1 MFFSKSNVGF
11 YLSSNNID
19 DAVEITKD
27 HWQDLLA
34 GQARGKIITSDAKGY
49 PILIDPPKPDFKDVQ
64 AAALVRVENYHAQQ
78 VQALVGN
85 PTQVEKDTWAM
96 KLETANSIIYQT
108 TLSDAGHA
116 FLISAG
122 LKSDDD
128 QKNWAQSVVAKSVR
142 YSTYVGVAERL
153 RDTARA
159 AVRAAENEEALK
171 IVMDEQQAIAEQTIE
186 ALKQG

>member
-1 MFFSKSNVGF
+1 MSVKYFK
-11 YLSSNNID
+11 NNIGKIFGFD
-19 DAVEITKD
+19 GDQ
-27 HWQDLLA
+27 QDLIDKA
-34 GQARGKIITSDAKGY
+34 IESGWVDITESW
-49 PILIDPPKPDFKDVQ
+49 PPKPDFKDQ
-64 AAALVRVENYHAQQ
+64 QSAALVRVENYHAQQ

-96 KLETANSIIYQT
+96 KLETANSIISQT